1 MWSRHSSR
9 KKRNLPDYTRKI
21 YIIVPNHTIGS
32 NRQGANLKRK
42 HNAYHDES
50 PDHWYDPPFWSK
62 VWGLIPDLIQ
72 GENGFIQL
80 LSRIIPYFIPDKSK
94 FYPRSDP
101 YFTPDLI
108 HILSRI
114 IIYFIPDF
122 SLNFTAD
129 HITSITFSSCDFSY
143 RKSGSRI
150 FLYRIF

>member
-1 MWSRHSSR
+1 M
-9 KKRNLPDYTRKI
+9 TRRSDQKS
-21 YIIVPNHTIGS
+21 G
-32 NRQGANLKRK
+32 
-42 HNAYHDES
+42 
-50 PDHWYDPPFWSK
+50 
-62 VWGLIPDLIQ
+62 GLIPDLIQ
-72 GENGFIQL
+72 GENGFIQI

-129 HITSITFSSCDFSY
+129 HITSTSLNRF
-143 RKSGSRI
+143 KPE
-150 FLYRIF
+150 LYNIYNLCNI

>member
-1 MWSRHSSR
+1 MVNFW
-9 KKRNLPDYTRKI
+9 
-21 YIIVPNHTIGS
+21 
-32 NRQGANLKRK
+32 KRK
-42 HNAYHDES
+42 PVVNKVYVNVTT
-50 PDHWYDPPFWSK
+50 YDPPFWSK

-80 LSRIIPYFIPDKSK
+80 LSRIILYFIPDKSK

-129 HITSITFSSCDFSY
+129 HITSDFAKLSCDFSY
-143 RKSGSRI
+143 RKSITNFCIGFFKQI
-150 FLYRIF
+150 NIY